1 LLTCTD
7 SWIQSRAA
15 AAAAAAAAA
24 ETNSAYGRQLFDRM
38 MYDRNIQ
45 RHQSAS
51 IPPSVSVSPAAAA
64 SCAGG
69 GVSQRSP
76 GSTRHSTVA
85 ADKNGS
91 GGGGGGDPLM
101 FGFTQEQVACVCEV
115 LQNSGNIERLARF
128 LWSLPACE
136 HLHKNEN
143 VLQAKV
149 SDIAAQ
155 QRPSMLTTE

>member
-1 LLTCTD
+1 
-7 SWIQSRAA
+7 
-15 AAAAAAAAA
+15 
-24 ETNSAYGRQLFDRM
+24 M

-91 GGGGGGDPLM
+91 GGGGGGGDPLM